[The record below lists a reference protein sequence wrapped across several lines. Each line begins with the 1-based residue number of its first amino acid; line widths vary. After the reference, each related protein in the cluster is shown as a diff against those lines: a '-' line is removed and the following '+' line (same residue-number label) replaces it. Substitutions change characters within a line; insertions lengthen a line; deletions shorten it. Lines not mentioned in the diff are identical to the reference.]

1 MPDISIII
9 PAYNRA
15 ELIGETLWSLLKQT
29 IPAKE
34 IILVDHG
41 STDGTAEKTLEAFG
55 NWKLETGNWKQN
67 FPSAGILAIDKES
80 MEWDHIRTGKELH
93 EFAIAN
99 FEGQPGPYV
108 LMVDEVQGGIAA

>member
-1 MPDISIII
+1 VEFIEANHPYEGDYSCRSRIDRW
-9 PAYNRA
+9 NG
-15 ELIGETLWSLLKQT
+15 GEN
-29 IPAKE
+29 A
-34 IILVDHG
+34 G
-41 STDGTAEKTLEAFG
+41 SV
-55 NWKLETGNWKQN
+55 WKLETGNWKQN

-108 LMVDEVQGGIAA
+108 LMVDEVQGCIAA